1 MKWSNCS
8 ITRVEPQLDGSIFL
22 YAELLESDKD
32 FKSTKKLNW
41 ISAKTPFVKVNL
53 IEYDHLLKVK
63 KVDETM
69 DFE

>member
-1 MKWSNCS
+1 METHGEIAKKKL
-8 ITRVEPQLDGSIFL
+8 RK
-22 YAELLESDKD
+22 ESDKD